1 MISRKAL
8 EWGLA
13 KGRLGVLLVV
23 LSSLLFGAV
32 VSAQTSS
39 SQTVRSSWRSVA
51 PMAELEVGGDGLLL
65 SLEDAI
71 AVALEQN
78 LGLQVQRFQRAQQL
92 FRITESLGI
101 YDLQLAADVS
111 MSDNTSPSASQL
123 DGADVS
129 ISEVLNYNFTLDQRT
144 SVGGVASVQWNNR
157 RFESNSIFSQINPS
171 FSVDFDLVY
180 SQPLLRNRGRL
191 ATNRDIRV
199 ARLNAESSTN
209 DLELTVSN
217 TIQQVADTYWSLVEA
232 REQLTVSQES
242 LALAEQL
249 HEMNR
254 VQVEVGTKAPLEL
267 TQSEA
272 GIATRQEQIIRD
284 AAAVED
290 AADQLRQLL
299 NLDQSTLWDVAITP
313 TTDPQTARIEIDLD
327 RALQLAL
334 EGRPELRNERL
345 AVEQLE
351 IDAKFFKNQRM
362 PSLDVQLRYGYNG
375 LGGDVRVSEGS
386 IFDPNPVFTVFPG
399 GYDDALE
406 QIVDGDFD
414 GWQVGLNFSYPV
426 QNRAAKARA
435 IIANLALEGGR
446 TQLDERLLA
455 VRTEVRRAA
464 RAVRTA
470 AQQIDAAKVSR
481 ELEEKNLEAEQKR
494 YENGLSTS
502 FQVLEIQE
510 DRSLARSREVNAI
523 TGYRRA
529 LTAYYQAIGRL
540 LDENGVELDTED
552 DMESLEVDE

>member
-1 MISRKAL
+1 MIRLKLS
-8 EWGLA
+8 GLA
-13 KGRLGVLLVV
+13 WSAVLLVV
-23 LSSLLFGAV
+23 VQGAAV
-32 VSAQTSS
+32 TAQTSS
-39 SQTVRSSWRSVA
+39 LQTVRTTWRASA
-51 PMAELEVGGDGLLL
+51 PAAELRAGGEGLEL

-78 LGLQVQRFQRAQQL
+78 LGLQVQRFTRAQAL
-92 FRITESLGI
+92 FRVRENLGI
-101 YDLQLAADVS
+101 YDLQLGANIS
-111 MSDNTSPSASQL
+111 LSDETSPAASQL
-123 DGADVS
+123 DGADVRL
-129 ISEVLNYNFTLDQRT
+129 SEVINYNFTVDQQT
-144 SVGGVASVQWNNR
+144 PVGGVASIQWDNQ

-180 SQPLLRNRGRL
+180 SQPLLRNFGRL
-191 ATNRDIRV
+191 ATNRNIRV
-199 ARLNAESSTN
+199 AELNAQSSTN
-209 DLELTVSN
+209 DLELSVTT

-232 REQLTVSQES
+232 REQLTVSEES

-284 AAAVED
+284 SAAVED

-299 NLDQSTLWDVAITP
+299 NLDQSSLWDTAIVP
-313 TTDPQTARIEIDLD
+313 TTSPETSRIEIDLN
-327 RALQLAL
+327 RALQTAL
-334 EGRPELRNERL
+334 SERPELLSERL
-345 AVEQLE
+345 AVRRLE
-351 IDAKFFKNQRM
+351 IDARFFKNQRK
-362 PSLDVQLRYGYNG
+362 PQVDLQLRYGYNG
-375 LGGDVRVSEGS
+375 LGGDVLVTEGS
-386 IFDPNPVFTVFPG
+386 IFDPDPMFTVING

-406 QIVDGDFD
+406 QVIDGDFD
-414 GWQVGLNFSYPV
+414 GWQVGLNVSYPL
-426 QNRAAKARA
+426 QNRSARA
-435 IIANLALEGGR
+435 RSTIANLALEGGK
-446 TQLDERLLA
+446 TQLEERELA

-470 AQQIDAAKVSR
+470 AQQIDAARISR

-529 LTAYYQAIGRL
+529 LTAYYRAIGRL
-540 LDENGVELDTED
+540 LEENGVEMSSGDDLDD
-552 DMESLEVDE
+552 LAVKDQD